1 MSSTLLYVYLC
12 RLIININFVFR
23 RYERE
28 RESYCIFFV
37 FSCLKNML
45 IVNFFLF
52 SQKINLYIS
61 KADDTVGIKREDLS
75 ILNRK
80 FSSIE
85 PELELV
91 SLEFYSF

>member
-1 MSSTLLYVYLC
+1 
-12 RLIININFVFR
+12 
-23 RYERE
+23 
-28 RESYCIFFV
+28 
-37 FSCLKNML
+37 ML

-91 SLEFYSF
+91 SLEFYSFWLQLYISCP